1 MYRYNSSPTHAF
13 FYNNRVVIKKI
24 LKYIILPLSIILSF
38 IYFKNNKIELFT
50 SFIDN
55 YIERQN
61 IYNDQQNKLNLQE
74 IKINNIGDTIENV
87 LNGVTIPNHT
97 RNPNNTS
104 NPSAT
109 SSGTINPTTTQIN

>member
-1 MYRYNSSPTHAF
+1 MPYNKSIHAKLY
-13 FYNNRVVIKKI
+13 YNQIKTI
-24 LKYIILPLSIILSF
+24 LQYIILLLSIIFIF

-55 YIERQN
+55 YIDRQN

-74 IKINNIGDTIENV
+74 IKINNIGDTIEDV

-104 NPSAT
+104 NPNT
-109 SSGTINPTTTQIN
+109 TRSGTQNPTTTRRN